1 MSAKNTNLLMTI
13 IKYGLGGIGVVLSLL
28 LFGAPNVSEG
38 TEAVE
43 AYREGPQMSYAIWY
57 TIILMFALLAIV
69 VVFFLVQL
77 ITDTKKT
84 VIAIAGIMVSLVI
97 YLICLSAGTQD
108 TTDTLLLKNPVSQG
122 IVNTTT
128 AGIWTIMV
136 GMLIG
141 ALVIIAGP
149 FMGRFRK

>member
-1 MSAKNTNLLMTI
+1 MSAKNINLLMTI
-13 IKYGLGGIGVVLSLL
+13 IKFGLGGVGVVLSVL
-28 LFGAPNVSEG
+28 LFFAPNVSEG
-38 TEAVE
+38 TEVVE

-57 TIILMFALLAIV
+57 TIILMLVLLGAV
-69 VVFFLVQL
+69 MLFFILQ
-77 ITDTKKT
+77 IFTDTKKT
-84 VIAIAGIMVSLVI
+84 LIAIAGILVSVVI
-97 YLICLSAGTQD
+97 YVICLSAGTSD

-122 IVNTTT
+122 VVNTTT

-149 FMGRFRK
+149 FIGRFRK

>member
-1 MSAKNTNLLMTI
+1 MSAKNINLLMTI
-13 IKYGLGGIGVVLSLL
+13 IKFGLGGVGVVLSVL
-28 LFGAPNVSEG
+28 LFFAPNVSEG
-38 TEAVE
+38 TEVVE

-57 TIILMFALLAIV
+57 TIILMLALLGV
-69 VVFFLVQL
+69 VVLFFILQ
-77 ITDTKKT
+77 IFTDTKKT
-84 VIAIAGIMVSLVI
+84 LIAIAGIIVSIVI
-97 YLICLSAGTQD
+97 YLICLSAGTSD

-136 GMLIG
+136 GMLTG

>member
-1 MSAKNTNLLMTI
+1 MTI
-13 IKYGLGGIGVVLSLL
+13 IKFGLGGVGVVLSVL
-28 LFGAPNVSEG
+28 LFFAPNVSEG
-38 TEAVE
+38 TEVVE

-57 TIILMFALLAIV
+57 TIILMLVLLGAV
-69 VVFFLVQL
+69 MLFFILQ
-77 ITDTKKT
+77 IFTDTKKT
-84 VIAIAGIMVSLVI
+84 LIAIAGILVSVVI
-97 YLICLSAGTQD
+97 YVICLSAGTSD

-122 IVNTTT
+122 VVNTTT

-149 FMGRFRK
+149 FIGRFRK